1 MYKTFTYLVVLFM
14 VLTLFTS
21 CKKEYEKIEDIDETQ
36 IKNYISKN
44 NLQNVKSDPSGFYYQ
59 ITEPGTGDL
68 FTNTDFVLYDVTV
81 KSLMNG
87 TQYLQS
93 PTYANLGNYVGYL
106 NSFFNSSLST
116 SIYYNIPAIRT
127 AVLSLKPGG
136 SARILLPSYLAF
148 GKNGAGPIPSNEI
161 IDLYIKTSAFR
172 KQDELDDDKIIK
184 FLAANQITA
193 IKHSS
198 GVYYQEITQ
207 GTGTD
212 VIDEHSSLVV
222 KYSGRF
228 LDGTQFD
235 SSDSYTAKLL
245 EVVKG
250 WGEVLPL
257 FKKGS
262 KVRIFIPS
270 GLGYGTS
277 GYGSVPPNA
286 VLDFTIEITNVT
298 NS

>member
-1 MYKTFTYLVVLFM
+1 MYKTFTYLVALFM

-36 IKNYISKN
+36 IKNYIAKN

-59 ITEPGTGDL
+59 ITAPGTGDL
-68 FTNTDFVLYDVTV
+68 FTNTDYVLYDVTV
-81 KSLMNG
+81 KSLING

-106 NSFFNSSLST
+106 NSFFNSSLSST
-116 SIYYNIPAIRT
+116 RSYNIPAIRT
-127 AVLSLKPGG
+127 AVLALKPGG

-161 IDLYIKTSAFR
+161 IDLYVTTSGFK
-172 KQDELDDDKIIK
+172 KQDELDDSKIIA

-193 IKHSS
+193 TKHSS
-198 GVYYQEITQ
+198 GIYYQEITP

-212 VIDEHSSLVV
+212 VIDEHSTLVV

-228 LDGTQFD
+228 LNGTQFD
-235 SSDSYTAKLL
+235 SNDSFTTTLL
-245 EVVKG
+245 AVVKG
-250 WGEVLPL
+250 WEEVLPL
-257 FKKGS
+257 FKKGA

-270 GLGYGTS
+270 SLGYGTA